1 MLGQYVYTAAM
12 TIGPERED
20 LFNEVYDSEH
30 VPELLR
36 VPGIMSISRY
46 RRTIPPDTFYL
57 AVYEI
62 ATPDVPSGP
71 AFAKA
76 RDVGRWPTEVRP
88 FTRGLQN
95 GLYSWRSGFGGDGA
109 SRVAATHLLF
119 ARILPSIVA
128 QPRSDATLNRTL
140 ETLASSSGVTAGA
153 HYVDIANDT
162 HVLVAGLAAVAV
174 NTAVELVA
182 SVADAEVYAAIDAS
196 SEGRR

>member
-1 MLGQYVYTAAM
+1 MLGQHVYTAAM
-12 TIGPERED
+12 TIGPEREN

-36 VPGIMSISRY
+36 VPGIVSISRY
-46 RRTIPPDTFYL
+46 RRTRPIDPFYL

-62 ATPDVPSGP
+62 ATPDIPSGP

-109 SRVAATHLLF
+109 SRVGAAHLLF
-119 ARILPSIVA
+119 ARVLPSVV
-128 QPRSDATLNRTL
+128 QPGGDASLDRTL
-140 ETLASSSGVTAGA
+140 ESLASIPGVTAGA
-153 HYVDIANDT
+153 HYVDVAGDS
-162 HVLVAGLAAVAV
+162 HVLVAGLPAEAVD
-174 NTAVELVA
+174 TAVELVA
-182 SVADAEVYAAIDAS
+182 AVADPEVYAAIGS
-196 SEGRR
+196 SPRS